1 MTPPLIIILNGVSSV
16 GKTSTSLA
24 LQAVASRPFL
34 HVAMDAFIGML
45 PRSMFGHPEGLMFET
60 VEAEGG
66 PAIVIRAGEVLERAM
81 RGMRH
86 SILAMAAQGNE
97 LIVDEVMIGPDK
109 VDEYRALLKAF
120 NVRFVGLF
128 ASLDVLEERE
138 RQRGDR
144 RIGLARWQFARVHQ
158 DITYD
163 LQIDTTTG
171 TPAENA
177 QTIRT
182 AFGL

>member
-1 MTPPLIIILNGVSSV
+1 MTVISSAFW
-16 GKTSTSLA
+16 LRNRY
-24 LQAVASRPFL
+24 SRFPC
-34 HVAMDAFIGML
+34 
-45 PRSMFGHPEGLMFET
+45 
-60 VEAEGG
+60 
-66 PAIVIRAGEVLERAM
+66 
-81 RGMRH
+81 
-86 SILAMAAQGNE
+86 
-97 LIVDEVMIGPDK
+97 
-109 VDEYRALLKAF
+109 
-120 NVRFVGLF
+120 VRFVGLF